1 MLFVAIVTAGDRV
14 PDEQL
19 LFQDLM
25 VGYEKSVRPVINSST
40 VLTVTLGLKLNQIVD
55 LVSFPYWDFWLHIG
69 LSTTSGTSSS
79 YGSWIYN
86 YLCNQCLSPLTLW
99 LRIPPRR
106 GVLDTTLCDK
116 VCQWLATGRWFSPV
130 IPFSSS
136 NKTGRYDNTQLT
148 CVTSDIIFNLLTVVS
163 IW

>member
-1 MLFVAIVTAGDRV
+1 
-14 PDEQL
+14 
-19 LFQDLM
+19 
-25 VGYEKSVRPVINSST
+25 
-40 VLTVTLGLKLNQIVD
+40 LGLKLNQIVD